1 MVQVWDPCSG
11 LRYGRGQE
19 MLRMHTC
26 PLLTVGS
33 LFNHRMVCANL
44 QVGYPLPS
52 QPYHGPQSCTPSR
65 SPTRRR
71 VASETYADVGD
82 GNRVAGSCCRARDDG
97 PCPAALVQ
105 AAVRRRS

>member
-1 MVQVWDPCSG
+1 VWDPCNG

-44 QVGYPLPS
+44 QVGSPDPLKL
-52 QPYHGPQSCTPSR
+52 TM
-65 SPTRRR
+65 
-71 VASETYADVGD
+71 D
-82 GNRVAGSCCRARDDG
+82 
-97 PCPAALVQ
+97 PCALPG
-105 AAVRRRS
+105 